1 MNVST
6 VRPLEKG
13 TFGTA
18 FLILPLYRFPYTEQQ
33 FRSNAHFL
41 HTPEQIL
48 FYLIEMLLIVFSL

>member
-33 FRSNAHFL
+33 FVLKVRHTIERPNLAISNY
-41 HTPEQIL
+41 I
-48 FYLIEMLLIVFSL
+48 MS